1 MSAQPN
7 VKDLTVDIKYNR
19 KDRVINFTQTTVT
32 EEVYSNRAIDALI
45 EQIKVQIK
53 GYKSA
58 IKEYQVRLK
67 TYKDMQ
73 IQIKKDMAA
82 DAVIVAKKQ
91 KEIAKASKK
100 ESKKVK

>member
-32 EEVYSNRAIDALI
+32 EEVYSNRAIGALI

-67 TYKDMQ
+67 TYKEMQ
-73 IQIKKDMAA
+73 IQIKKDIAA
-82 DAVIVAKKQ
+82 DAVIVAKRQ
-91 KEIAKASKK
+91 EEISKKSKK